1 MIFVK
6 SVTVLNQI
14 IELIKKEFT
23 IEWRQRN
30 ALFSL
35 LLYVGGAV
43 FICYLSMSLK
53 NGDLA
58 KSTWNALFWIIML
71 FIAINAMAKSFGQE
85 GKERDYYYFTIA
97 SPTAIIFSKII
108 YNNILM
114 LLLAVI
120 TYVFYSTI
128 LPIKIQDPQIFF
140 LSVMLGASGFA
151 SSLTLISGIVSKAN
165 NNGTLM
171 AVLSFPIL
179 IPILLILIRTSFHGL
194 MGLDRAMIYDEL
206 MSLAGINIIVIG
218 ASYVLFPY
226 LWRS

>member
-1 MIFVK
+1 M
-6 SVTVLNQI
+6 SVASDTIALV
-14 IELIKKEFT
+14 KKEFT
-23 IEWRQRN
+23 IEWRQKN

-53 NGDLA
+53 SGNLA
-58 KSTWNALFWIIML
+58 KSTWNALFWVIML
-71 FIAINAMAKSFGQE
+71 FIAINAIAKSFMQE
-85 GKERDYYYFTIA
+85 GKERDYYYFTIT
-97 SPTAIIFSKII
+97 SPAAIIISKII

-114 LLLAVI
+114 LALAVI
-120 TYVFYSTI
+120 TFVFYHTI
-128 LPIKIQDPQIFF
+128 LNVDIKDPQIFF
-140 LSVMLGASGFA
+140 LSVILGASGFA
-151 SSLTLISGIVSKAN
+151 SCLTLISGIASKAN
-165 NNGTLM
+165 NNGALM

-179 IPILLILIRTSFHGL
+179 IPMLMIVIRTSFHGI

-206 MSLAGINIIVIG
+206 VSLGGINIIVIG